1 MFQFELLFVYIY
13 FMFSSRKRLDKAY
26 KEAKIIKFDNAS
38 KFILFSD
45 CHRGDNSFADDF
57 ANNRNIYFH
66 ALKYYYSEGFEYAE
80 LGDGDELWENLSFNS
95 IFDAHKNVYKL
106 LKRFHE
112 QKRLH
117 MIWGNHDMVYR
128 DPKYVKKHLAT
139 YFDPKEEKDVELFKD
154 LAFHEGIVLKHRET
168 KQEVFLTHGHQA
180 DWWNYIFWRW
190 SRFMVRVLWKPL
202 NVMGIADPTSPA
214 KNYKELIK
222 VERRTKKWIIENK
235 NLITVMGHTHR
246 PRFPDPGDI
255 AFFNDGSCV
264 HPRSITGIEIE
275 NGSISLIKWQIA
287 TTDDGTLKIVKV
299 LLEGPR
305 KLIDYK
311 TE

>member
-1 MFQFELLFVYIY
+1 
-13 FMFSSRKRLDKAY
+13 MFSSIKRLDNAY
-26 KEAKIIKFDNAS
+26 KKAKIIEFDDSS

-66 ALKYYYSEGFEYAE
+66 ALKHYYAEGFEYCE
-80 LGDGDELWENLSFNS
+80 IGDGDELWENLSFEP
-95 IFDAHKNVYKL
+95 IFEAHKNVYKL
-106 LKRFHE
+106 MQLFHKE
-112 QKRLH
+112 NELH
-117 MIWGNHDMVYR
+117 MIWGNHDMVYQN
-128 DPKYVKKHLAT
+128 PNYVKKHLTT
-139 YFDPKEEKDVELFKD
+139 YFDKVLGIEVDLFPGIEY
-154 LAFHEGIVLKHRET
+154 HEGIILKHRTTE
-168 KQEVFLTHGHQA
+168 QEVFLTHGHQA
-180 DWWNYIFWRW
+180 DWWNYLFWKW

-222 VERRTKKWIIENK
+222 VERRTKKWIAENN
-235 NLITVMGHTHR
+235 NLITIVGHTHR
-246 PRFPDPGDI
+246 PRFPEPGDI

-275 NGSISLIKWQIA
+275 NGAISLIKWHID
-287 TTDDGTLKIVKV
+287 TNDDGVLQIVRV

-305 KLIDYK
+305 KLIEYK
-311 TE
+311 TN

>member
-1 MFQFELLFVYIY
+1 MV
-13 FMFSSRKRLDKAY
+13 SSKKRLDRAY
-26 KEAKIIKFDNAS
+26 KNAKIIDFDNDS

-66 ALKYYYSEGFEYAE
+66 ALKHYFLEGFQYVE
-80 LGDGDELWENLSFNS
+80 LGDGDELWENLSFES
-95 IFDAHKNVYKL
+95 IFFAHKNVYL
-106 LKRFHE
+106 LMKQFHDE
-112 QKRLH
+112 NKLH

-128 DPKYVKKHLAT
+128 DPKYVARHLTT
-139 YFDPKEEKDVELFKD
+139 YFDPKTAKDEELFRGIEY
-154 LAFHEGIVLKHRET
+154 HEAIVLKHCET
-168 KQEVFLTHGHQA
+168 NQEIFLTHGHQS
-180 DWWNYIFWRW
+180 DWWNYLFWRW

-222 VERRTKKWIIENK
+222 VERRTKKWISENN
-235 NLITVMGHTHR
+235 NLVTIVGHTHR
-246 PRFPDPGDI
+246 PRFPEPGDI

-275 NGSISLIKWQIA
+275 KGSISLIKWQIA
-287 TTDDGTLKIVKV
+287 TKEDGTLQIVRV
-299 LLEGPR
+299 LLEGPIS
-305 KLIDYK
+305 LSNYITD
-311 TE
+311 

>member
-1 MFQFELLFVYIY
+1 ML
-13 FMFSSRKRLDKAY
+13 STKSRLNRAY
-26 KEAKIIKFDNAS
+26 NEAIRIPFNDNS

-66 ALKYYYSEGFEYAE
+66 ALKHYYNEGFHYCE
-80 LGDGDELWENLSFNS
+80 LGDGDELWENLSFTS
-95 IFDAHKNVYKL
+95 LLHAHKNVYL
-106 LKRFHE
+106 LMKQFHDE
-112 QKRLH
+112 ERLH

-128 DPKYVKKHLAT
+128 KQDYVDKYLNT
-139 YFDPKEEKDVELFKD
+139 YFDPKTGNDEELFCDIKY
-154 LAFHEGIVLKHRET
+154 HEGIVLKHSQT
-168 KQEVFLTHGHQA
+168 QQELFLCHGHQA
-180 DWWNYIFWRW
+180 DWWNYLFWKW

-222 VERRTKKWIIENK
+222 VERRTKKWIIDND
-235 NLITVMGHTHR
+235 NLITIAGHTHR
-246 PRFPDPGDI
+246 PRFPEPGDI

-264 HPRSITGIEIE
+264 HPRSITGLEIE
-275 NGSISLIKWQIA
+275 GGKISLIKWQIA
-287 TTDDGTLKIVKV
+287 TNDEGILQIVRV
-299 LLEGPR
+299 LLEGPTP
-305 KLIDYK
+305 LIDYK

>member
-1 MFQFELLFVYIY
+1 MLT
-13 FMFSSRKRLDKAY
+13 SKKRLDKAY
-26 KEAKIIKFDNAS
+26 KTAKIIEFNNSS

-66 ALKYYYSEGFEYAE
+66 ALKHYYNNGFIYCEV
-80 LGDGDELWENLSFNS
+80 GDGDELWENLFFKS
-95 IFDAHKNVYKL
+95 IFEAHKNVYL
-106 LKRFHE
+106 LMKQFYSE
-112 QKRLH
+112 NRLH
-117 MIWGNHDMVYR
+117 LIWGNHDMVYKN
-128 DPKYVKKHLAT
+128 PNYVKKYLST
-139 YFDPKEEKDVELFKD
+139 YFDEKTGENVELFKD
-154 LAFHEGIVLKHRET
+154 ITYSEGIILKNTET
-168 KQEVFLTHGHQA
+168 EQELFLTHGHQA
-180 DWWNYIFWRW
+180 DWWNYLFWKW

-222 VERRTKKWIIENK
+222 VERRTKKWIADNNNI
-235 NLITVMGHTHR
+235 ITIVGHTHR
-246 PRFPDPGDI
+246 PRFPEPGDI

-275 NGSISLIKWQIA
+275 NGEITLIKWQIS
-287 TTDDGTLKIVKV
+287 TKEDGTLQIIRD
-299 LLEGPR
+299 LLEGPQ

-311 TE
+311 IV